1 MVEVYIGKSENTDDG
16 EEEWNSEKHAFV
28 HKVFS
33 TLNMMRDSLPAVHEM
48 RLVDCARDVWSESS
62 RLKMLLEVWTLSNC
76 KTSLMTGFWLECMNP
91 VLVSSANTV

>member
-48 RLVDCARDVWSESS
+48 RLVDCARDV
-62 RLKMLLEVWTLSNC
+62 
-76 KTSLMTGFWLECMNP
+76 
-91 VLVSSANTV
+91 